1 GEGSV
6 PMPRPNTAD
15 ERRAEI
21 LAAAIRVLARE
32 GLGEATT
39 RKIAAEA
46 GVNQAMLAYYFGS
59 KDDLLFAVLQEM
71 MRATGEIVRAAL
83 PADVGLADAV
93 AGSLTAY
100 WAHVE
105 AEPELEILQYE
116 LTLYALRRPESAW
129 LARQQYDG
137 YAAVVET
144 LIADAFA
151 AAGAPR
157 PVSAASLSRFLIAG
171 LDGLIL
177 QFISDR
183 DTARARRDLGLL
195 IEAVGALAGVRE
207 QNATPESTEATQKH
221 GDMSEVGLASETRV
235 R

>member
-1 GEGSV
+1 
-6 PMPRPNTAD
+6 MPRHNTAD
-15 ERRAEI
+15 ERRSEI
-21 LAAAIRVLARE
+21 LAAAVRVLARE

-46 GVNQAMLAYYFGS
+46 GINQAMLAYYFGS
-59 KDDLLFAVLQEM
+59 KDDLLFAVLREM
-71 MRATGEIVRAAL
+71 MRTTGDIVRAAVPL
-83 PADVGLADAV
+83 RAGVGLAEALAD
-93 AGSLTAY
+93 GLTAF

-129 LARQQYDG
+129 LAREQYDG

-144 LIADAFA
+144 LVTEAFA
-151 AAGAPR
+151 AAGVACPI
-157 PVSAASLSRFLIAG
+157 SDAALARFLIAG

-183 DTARARRDLGLL
+183 DPSRARRDLALL
-195 IEAVGALAGVRE
+195 ISAAGALVEMRK
-207 QNATPESTEATQKH
+207 PSEAPSR
-221 GDMSEVGLASETRV
+221 SEDSERTNEVLAPSETGGR
-235 R
+235 